1 MIECSKSRIKN
12 LDGDFQMVLEGL
24 RQRVI
29 DVALKAQREKLIPL
43 TMGNFSARDKVTGYI
58 CITPSGMEYEKLTTS
73 DIVIMNVDGN
83 VVEGRRKP
91 SIEAPLHCAV
101 YRRRGDVFGVSH
113 THSVFATAWA
123 ACNESIPVVVA
134 ELAALIGGPV
144 ECAIYKPMGSLEL
157 AETAALRLKDRHAI
171 LLANHGVLA
180 VGHDIEASFA
190 NAVVVEEGA
199 KIAFYAR
206 QIGVMRLI
214 PEEECKSLRK
224 NTLEKYGQKKCLP

>member
-1 MIECSKSRIKN
+1 MLLKE
-12 LDGDFQMVLEGL
+12 L

-29 DVALKAQREKLIPL
+29 DTALKAQKEKLIPL
-43 TMGNFSARDKVTGYI
+43 TMGNFSARDKETGYV
-58 CITPSGMEYEKLTTS
+58 CITPSGMEYDKLTPS
-73 DIVIMNVDGN
+73 DIVVMDVDGN
-83 VVEGRRKP
+83 VAEGDRKP
-91 SIEAPLHCAV
+91 SIETPLHCAV
-101 YRRRGDVFGVSH
+101 YRRRSDVFGVSH

-123 ACNESIPVVVA
+123 ACNEGIPVVVA

-157 AETAALRLKDRHAI
+157 AETAAIRLKDRHAI

-180 VGHDIEASFA
+180 VGHDIEAAFA
-190 NAVVVEEGA
+190 NSVVVEEGA

-214 PEEECKSLRK
+214 PEEECKALRK
-224 NTLEKYGQKKCLP
+224 NTLEKYGQK

>member
-1 MIECSKSRIKN
+1 MILKE
-12 LDGDFQMVLEGL
+12 L
-24 RQRVI
+24 REKVI
-29 DVALKAQREKLIPL
+29 EIALKAQREKLIPL
-43 TMGNFSARDKVTGYI
+43 TMGNFSARDKRTGLI
-58 CITPSGMEYEKLTTS
+58 CITPSGMSYELLKAA
-73 DIVIMNVDGN
+73 DIVVMDSEGN
-83 VVEGRRKP
+83 IAEGGRKP

-101 YRRRGDVFGVSH
+101 YRRRNEVFGVSR

-157 AETAALRLKDRHAI
+157 AETAALRLMDKNAI

-180 VGHDIEASFA
+180 VGHDIDTAFA
-190 NAVVVEEGA
+190 NSVVVEEGA

-206 QIGVMRLI
+206 QIGVMKLI
-214 PEEECKSLRK
+214 PEEECRSLRK
-224 NTLEKYGQKKCLP
+224 SNQEKYGQK

>member
-1 MIECSKSRIKN
+1 MLLKE
-12 LDGDFQMVLEGL
+12 L

-29 DVALKAQREKLIPL
+29 DTALKAQKEKLIPL
-43 TMGNFSARDKVTGYI
+43 TMGNFSTRDRETGYV
-58 CITPSGMEYEKLTTS
+58 CITPSGMEYEKLTAS
-73 DIVIMNVDGN
+73 DIVVMDVDGN
-83 VVEGRRKP
+83 VAEGDRKP
-91 SIEAPLHCAV
+91 SIETPLHCAV
-101 YRRRGDVFGVSH
+101 YRRRKDVFGVSH

-123 ACNESIPVVVA
+123 ACNEGIPVVVA

-144 ECAIYKPMGSLEL
+144 ECAVYKPMGSLEL
-157 AETAALRLKDRHAI
+157 AETAALRLRDRQAI

-180 VGHDIEASFA
+180 VGHDIEAAFA
-190 NAVVVEEGA
+190 NSVVVEEGA

-224 NTLEKYGQKKCLP
+224 STLEKYGQK

>member
-1 MIECSKSRIKN
+1 M
-12 LDGDFQMVLEGL
+12 LLEEL

-29 DVALKAQREKLIPL
+29 DTALKAQREKLIPL
-43 TMGNFSARDKVTGYI
+43 TMGNFSARDRKKGCV
-58 CITPSGMEYEKLTTS
+58 CITPSGMEYDKLMPS
-73 DIVIMNVDGN
+73 DIVVLD
-83 VVEGRRKP
+83 VEGNIIDGERKP

-101 YRRRGDVFGVSH
+101 YRRRKDVFGVSH

-157 AETAALRLKDRHAI
+157 AETAAIRLKDRHAI

-180 VGHDIEASFA
+180 VGNDIEAAFA
-190 NAVVVEEGA
+190 NSVVVEEGA
-199 KIAFYAR
+199 KIAYYAR
-206 QIGVMRLI
+206 QIGVMKMI

-224 NTLEKYGQKKCLP
+224 STLEKYGQK

>member
-1 MIECSKSRIKN
+1 MLLKELREKVIEI
-12 LDGDFQMVLEGL
+12 
-24 RQRVI
+24 
-29 DVALKAQREKLIPL
+29 ALKAQKEKLIPL
-43 TMGNFSARDKVTGYI
+43 TMGNFSARDKKTGYI
-58 CITPSGMEYEKLTTS
+58 CITPSGMEYEKLTAS
-73 DIVIMNVDGN
+73 DIVVLDSEGN
-83 VVEGRRKP
+83 VIDGERKP

-101 YRRRGDVFGVSH
+101 YRRRMDVFGVAH

-157 AETAALRLKDRHAI
+157 AETAAIRLKDRHAI

-180 VGHDIEASFA
+180 VGPDIESAFA

-199 KIAFYAR
+199 KIAYYAK
-206 QIGVMRLI
+206 QIGVMSLI
-214 PEEECKSLRK
+214 PEEECKALRK
-224 NTLEKYGQKKCLP
+224 TTLEKYGQNK